1 VGFFFLVVAVLSVY
15 GIFRVVQSQA
25 RDRKYLAE
33 SKGDA
38 PLMLDHLSAPL
49 RGIAREARTLRLSLE
64 SPIRDISELRRGQL
78 NATAEDVEAFDTM
91 LMNVS
96 RHVGE
101 FLIGVDKLG
110 ERDRAELGDMG
121 VSVEP
126 IRQVLEADGYA
137 FERKRMQRPGMPPL
151 DQRLEAIRNELSKI
165 EAALQGSPRVYR

>member
-1 VGFFFLVVAVLSVY
+1 VGAFFLVVALLAVY

-38 PLMLDHLSAPL
+38 PLMLDHLPAPL
-49 RGIAREARTLRLSLE
+49 RSVAREARTLRLSLE
-64 SPIRDISELRRGQL
+64 SPIRDIAELRRGQL
-78 NATAEDVEAFDTM
+78 NATAEDVEAFDSM

-96 RHVGE
+96 RQVGD
-101 FLIGVDKLG
+101 FLVGVDRLS
-110 ERDRAELGDMG
+110 ERDRAELRDLG
-121 VSVEP
+121 VSVEA
-126 IRQVLEADGYA
+126 IRQVLEADGYS
-137 FERKRMQRPGMPPL
+137 FERRRMARPGMPPL

>member
-1 VGFFFLVVAVLSVY
+1 VSAFFLVVALLAVY

-38 PLMLDHLSAPL
+38 PLVLDHLSHAL
-49 RGIAREARTLRLSLE
+49 RGVAREARTLRLSLE
-64 SPIRDISELRRGQL
+64 SPIRDIAELRRGQL

-96 RHVGE
+96 RQVGD
-101 FLIGVDKLG
+101 FLVVVDKLG
-110 ERDRAELGDMG
+110 ERDQAELRDAG

-126 IRQVLEADGYA
+126 IRQVLEGEGYS
-137 FERKRMQRPGMPPL
+137 FERKRMTRPGMPPL

>member
-1 VGFFFLVVAVLSVY
+1 VSSFFLVVALLAAY
-15 GIFRVVQSQA
+15 GIFRVVRSQA

-33 SKGDA
+33 SKADA
-38 PLMLDHLSAPL
+38 PLMLDHLSATL
-49 RGIAREARTLRLSLE
+49 RAIARDARFLRLSLE
-64 SPIRDISELRRGQL
+64 SPIRDITQLRSGQL
-78 NATAEDVEAFDTM
+78 NATAEDVDAFDTM

-96 RHVGE
+96 RQVGD
-101 FLIGVDKLG
+101 FLVGVDRLG
-110 ERDRAELGDMG
+110 ERDRAELGDLG

-126 IRQVLEADGYA
+126 IRQVLEAEGYS